1 LYTIKLTLSSIITN
15 NFSFNTTT
23 SVAAKLY
30 LKNFLTLFSGHQ
42 DYFLVV
48 KKPRRE
54 VGHSL
59 PFNAEVKNE
68 KNYTSAS
75 LYDCMV

>member
-1 LYTIKLTLSSIITN
+1 M
-15 NFSFNTTT
+15 T

-30 LKNFLTLFSGHQ
+30 LKNFLTLFSGYQ
-42 DYFLVV
+42 NYVLEV
-48 KKPRRE
+48 KQLRRE